1 MTAKNIIKYR
11 WLISLSFIIYHL
23 AFSECA
29 VAQVKDRSGVKDV
42 NQVVDNTPDSIA
54 KAMTARPV
62 PGSSRKGNNPVL
74 FLIGNSTMRTGTL
87 GNGNNGQWGWG
98 YYAHEYFDPTKITV
112 ENQALGGMSSRT
124 FYNKL
129 WTPIK
134 EAIRPGDWVIIS
146 IGHNDNGP
154 YDEGRARASIPGVGD
169 DTLQV
174 TIKETGEKETVYTYG
189 GYMRKYINDVRAQ
202 GGHPILMSL
211 TPRNAYDDK
220 GKIVRKPHTQ
230 WLIQVAAEEGVP
242 FVDLNEISGQ
252 KLDTYGK
259 WKTDYHFFLDKIHT
273 SRFGAMMNARSA
285 AEGLMASHNPALNPL
300 KAMMR
305 NVQLPVYNRS
315 DNKPVVFI
323 TGDSTVKNADKDED
337 GMWGWGAVANTIFDE
352 TKIDIVNA
360 AMAGRS
366 CRSYLNEGRW
376 ERVYNS
382 LKPGDFVLIQFGHN
396 DISPIDKPK
405 YRGAI
410 ATAKD
415 TCHVYRM
422 QAAKEDLSK
431 QNVIDQKLKA
441 NTQVGSYEVVYSFG
455 WYLKKFIQDV
465 REKGATPILV
475 SLTPRNEWPNGKIER
490 RNDTYGKW
498 YREVVE
504 ETGVE
509 FVDLHNITA
518 DFLDKKCGK
527 KEKAMKYFNHDHT
540 HTSLLGA
547 KTNAQSIAKG
557 LRDNKSLLA
566 EFLLKG
572 KKVKR

>member
-23 AFSECA
+23 SFSECA

-62 PGSSRKGNNPVL
+62 PGSSRKGTNPVL

-129 WTPIK
+129 WAPIK
-134 EAIRPGDWVIIS
+134 AAIRPGDWVIIS

-169 DTLQV
+169 DTLNV

-202 GGHPILMSL
+202 GGNPILMSL

-230 WLIQVAAEEGVP
+230 WLMQVAAEEGVP

-252 KLDTYGK
+252 KLDSYGK

-305 NVQLPVYNRS
+305 NVQLPAYKRS

-337 GMWGWGAVANTIFDE
+337 GMWGWGAVANTVFDE
-352 TKIDIVNA
+352 SKIGIVNA

-376 ERVYNS
+376 DRVYNS

-557 LRDNKSLLA
+557 LRDNKSPLA
-566 EFLLKG
+566 KYL
-572 KKVKR
+572 RASR

>member
-1 MTAKNIIKYR
+1 MKKCFVSCFMT
-11 WLISLSFIIYHL
+11 LFVLTVS
-23 AFSECA
+23 
-29 VAQVKDRSGVKDV
+29 AQVQDRSGVKDV
-42 NQVVDNTPDSIA
+42 NGVVDNTPDSIA

-98 YYAHEYFDPTKITV
+98 YYAHEYFDPTRITV

-129 WTPIK
+129 WAPIRD
-134 EAIRPGDWVIIS
+134 AIRPGDWVIIS

-174 TIKETGEKETVYTYG
+174 TIKETGEQETVYTYG
-189 GYMRKYINDVRAQ
+189 GYMRKYINDVRAR
-202 GGHPILMSL
+202 GGNPILMSL
-211 TPRNAYDDK
+211 TPRNAYDEQ
-220 GKIVRKPHTQ
+220 GKVVRKPHTQ
-230 WLIQVAAEEGVP
+230 WLMQVAAEEGVP
-242 FVDLNEISGQ
+242 FVDLNEISAK
-252 KLDTYGK
+252 KLDSYGP

-300 KAMMR
+300 KAMMV
-305 NVQLPVYNRS
+305 NVQCLTFNVQRTEG
-315 DNKPVVFI
+315 KPVVFI
-323 TGDSTVKNADKDED
+323 TGDSTVKNNDKDSD
-337 GMWGWGAVANTIFDE
+337 GMWGWGAVANTVFDE

-410 ATAKD
+410 ATAQD

-422 QAAKEDLSK
+422 EAAKEDLTK
-431 QNVIDQKLKA
+431 QNVIDQKLKS

-504 ETGVE
+504 ATGVE

-518 DFLDKKCGK
+518 DFLDKKCGS

-557 LRDNKSLLA
+557 LRANGSELA
-566 EFLLKG
+566 KYLR
-572 KKVKR
+572 VR

>member
-1 MTAKNIIKYR
+1 MKRILFLLLA
-11 WLISLSFIIYHL
+11 SAVLS
-23 AFSECA
+23 AQ
-29 VAQVKDRSGVKDV
+29 AQVAEAPKDV
-42 NQVVDNTPDSIA
+42 NGVVDNTPDSIA
-54 KAMTARPV
+54 KALTARPV
-62 PGSSRKGNNPVL
+62 PGSSRVGNNPVL

-87 GNGNNGQWGWG
+87 VNGNTGQWGWG

-129 WTPIK
+129 WQPIK
-134 EAIRPGDWVIIS
+134 QAIRPGDWVIIS

-169 DTLQV
+169 ETLDV
-174 TIKETGEKETVYTYG
+174 VIKESGEHETVYTYG

-202 GGHPILMSL
+202 GGYPILMSL
-211 TPRNAYDDK
+211 TPRNAYDDN
-220 GKIVRKPHTQ
+220 GKIIRKPHTQ
-230 WLIQVAAEEGVP
+230 WQMQVAAEEGVP
-242 FVDLNEISGQ
+242 FVDLNEISAQ
-252 KLDTYGK
+252 KLDKYGP

-305 NVQLPVYNRS
+305 NVELPVYDITRT
-315 DNKPVVFI
+315 DGKPVVFI
-323 TGDSTVKNADKDED
+323 TGDSTVKNKDKDED
-337 GMWGWGAVANTIFDE
+337 DMWGWGSVANTVFDE

-366 CRSYLNEGRW
+366 CRTYLNEGRW
-376 ERVYNS
+376 EKVYNS

-410 ATAKD
+410 ATAD
-415 TCHVYRM
+415 DSCHVYRM
-422 QAAKEDLSK
+422 QAAKEDLTK
-431 QNVIDQKLKA
+431 QNVIDQKLKS
-441 NTQVGSYEVVYSFG
+441 NTLVGSYEVVFSFG

-475 SLTPRNEWPNGKIER
+475 SLTPRNEWPEGKMER
-490 RNDTYGKW
+490 RNDSYGVW
-498 YREVVE
+498 YRQVVKD
-504 ETGVE
+504 TGVE
-509 FVDLHNITA
+509 FVDLHNLAA
-518 DFLDKKCGK
+518 DFYDKKCGS
-527 KEKAMKYFNHDHT
+527 KEKANKYFKKDHT

-547 KTNAQSIAKG
+547 KINAKCVAQGLKANNSPLAKY
-557 LRDNKSLLA
+557 LKS
-566 EFLLKG
+566 KI
-572 KKVKR
+572 K